1 MAGWSDRS
9 GRLRNIERLV
19 RTLPIAVASADARRR
34 VRFWNPA
41 FERLFLYHSDDIAG
55 KNLEALVGLRDDR
68 DAGAAVQRLE
78 RGECVQVVTRGRRKD
93 RSLIDI
99 EFHGV
104 PDSINGKFTGYWG
117 LFEDI
122 TQRRSHERTLQLSE
136 EKFAK
141 AFLITPSTGAVSTT
155 PDNRLIDVNNTWVR
169 LFGYRREEAIGRTPL
184 ELGLLDEADFRDI
197 NQRVEARGGR
207 LRDFEC
213 RFRARDGTVRSGS
226 VSIEEF
232 VVEGQ
237 ALRMT
242 LVADITPLKNAEA
255 SLSTISQM
263 LLENHE
269 GERMRVARELHDDIG
284 QRMAAWQLGVD
295 RLTRDLHGSN
305 TPLRSRLEEL
315 RSQAAG
321 ISSAVQALSREL
333 HAGPMTLLAI
343 DNALERLCG
352 ELSERLDMDVSFTR
366 RDVPGLVPADVS
378 LCLFRVA
385 EDALGHIAKHGESR
399 RAEIE
404 LRGTGGGIHLMV
416 RTFGHAFS
424 TDSGHGAQLWVITMR
439 ERVAK
444 MNGAFSIT
452 WNAGGGTQVDVAV
465 PLPGAPMAAP

>member
-1 MAGWSDRS
+1 
-9 GRLRNIERLV
+9 
-19 RTLPIAVASADARRR
+19 
-34 VRFWNPA
+34 
-41 FERLFLYHSDDIAG
+41 
-55 KNLEALVGLRDDR
+55 
-68 DAGAAVQRLE
+68 
-78 RGECVQVVTRGRRKD
+78 
-93 RSLIDI
+93 
-99 EFHGV
+99 
-104 PDSINGKFTGYWG
+104 
-117 LFEDI
+117 
-122 TQRRSHERTLQLSE
+122 
-136 EKFAK
+136 
-141 AFLITPSTGAVSTT
+141 
-155 PDNRLIDVNNTWVR
+155 
-169 LFGYRREEAIGRTPL
+169 
-184 ELGLLDEADFRDI
+184 
-197 NQRVEARGGR
+197 VEARGGR

-269 GERMRVARELHDDIG
+269 GERVRVARELHDDIG
-284 QRMAAWQLGVD
+284 QRMAAWQLGLD
-295 RLTRDLHGSN
+295 RLTRDLHGSD
-305 TPLRSRLEEL
+305 TPLRARLEEL

-385 EDALGHIAKHGESR
+385 QDALGHIANHGGSR

-404 LRGTGGGIHLMV
+404 LRGAGGAIHLMV
-416 RTFGHAFS
+416 RAFGHAFS
-424 TDSGHGAQLWVITMR
+424 TDSGHGALLWVITTR

-444 MNGAFSIT
+444 MNGTFSIT
-452 WNAGGGTQVDVAV
+452 WNPGGGTQIDVAV